1 MLTVSVASLHIRAEQ
16 TIPMPTETDCRE
28 RQCESHS
35 LKAAGLVLLETEPLP
50 ASAVCS
56 SSSLPLACGGSHS
69 LCKPPQK
76 CSSDTEC
83 DHGPDQNCSVSYLL
97 VGGVGVLQDCARG
110 LQDPTLPLPP
120 HWLPKAPV
128 TSLPLRKVCS
138 GVKQKAATLPPRFC
152 SQSGAPHSQP
162 PGHPKKPLQAAR
174 SPEAPLSH
182 PHSPRGNSLAH
193 LPLPMNSHLSRQH
206 EGSGP
211 GVWKPQGGPEH
222 RRGSAL
228 LSGETASSP
237 CTSVPPGPDETREA
251 SSCPGGGSH
260 PLLFAAICLPLRT
273 HFQAG
278 CVIGRSLWG
287 VEGGAQG
294 PQGFSPHF
302 SGSPSLLRLSL
313 SCAHG
318 CRDRPEGPDCGAQIP
333 GEPCAVGVGAPGTV
347 AALRSA
353 LFAKP
358 RGPALNLWSTS
369 QTTQG

>member
-1 MLTVSVASLHIRAEQ
+1 MVLIRTA
-16 TIPMPTETDCRE
+16 
-28 RQCESHS
+28 
-35 LKAAGLVLLETEPLP
+35 
-50 ASAVCS
+50 
-56 SSSLPLACGGSHS
+56 
-69 LCKPPQK
+69 
-76 CSSDTEC
+76 
-83 DHGPDQNCSVSYLL
+83 VSYLL
-97 VGGVGVLQDCARG
+97 VGCVGVLQGSARG

-138 GVKQKAATLPPRFC
+138 GVKQKAATLPPHFC

-237 CTSVPPGPDETREA
+237 CTSVPPGPDEPREA

-260 PLLFAAICLPLRT
+260 PPLFTAVCLPLRT

-294 PQGFSPHF
+294 PKGFSPHF
-302 SGSPSLLRLSL
+302 SRGPSLLRLSL
-313 SCAHG
+313 SCAHS
-318 CRDRPEGPDCGAQIP
+318 CRGSPEGRPRLRGSDSREALCCPCGCPRNCHRSEKRPLWKTPRAGFEPLVDLADHP
-333 GEPCAVGVGAPGTV
+333 GVRQPPALSESKHPASLAAGQQGGPCAS
-347 AALRSA
+347 R
-353 LFAKP
+353 
-358 RGPALNLWSTS
+358 
-369 QTTQG
+369 

>member
-1 MLTVSVASLHIRAEQ
+1 MVLIRTAVS
-16 TIPMPTETDCRE
+16 C
-28 RQCESHS
+28 
-35 LKAAGLVLLETEPLP
+35 
-50 ASAVCS
+50 
-56 SSSLPLACGGSHS
+56 
-69 LCKPPQK
+69 
-76 CSSDTEC
+76 
-83 DHGPDQNCSVSYLL
+83 LL
-97 VGGVGVLQDCARG
+97 VGGVGVLQGSARG

-138 GVKQKAATLPPRFC
+138 GVKQKAATLPPHFC

-162 PGHPKKPLQAAR
+162 PGHPKKPLQAAH

-182 PHSPRGNSLAH
+182 PLSPRGNSLAH

-237 CTSVPPGPDETREA
+237 CTSVPPGPDQTREA

-260 PLLFAAICLPLRT
+260 PPLFTAVCLPLRT

-278 CVIGRSLWG
+278 CVIGQSLWG

-294 PQGFSPHF
+294 PKGFSPTSPGALLY
-302 SGSPSLLRLSL
+302 SGSASLVPTAAGAVLR
-313 SCAHG
+313 A
-318 CRDRPEGPDCGAQIP
+318 GPDCGAQIL
-333 GEPCAVGVGAPGTV
+333 GKPCAVRVGAPGTV
-347 AALRSA
+347 TALRSA
-353 LFAKP
+353 LFGKP